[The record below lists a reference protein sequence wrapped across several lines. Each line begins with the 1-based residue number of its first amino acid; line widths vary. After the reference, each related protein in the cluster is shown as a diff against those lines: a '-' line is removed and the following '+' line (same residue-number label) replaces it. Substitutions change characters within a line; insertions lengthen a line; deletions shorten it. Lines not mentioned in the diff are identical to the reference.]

1 MLTKRREPSSQ
12 KWRTANERHHEGIQK
27 PFSAPDQAQ
36 PIHRQLIAAAIIS
49 GAVLTVLG
57 VMTLLEN
64 GYVQAAHETRDE
76 FGHTH
81 TQQATVTLP
90 IELASPIN
98 QGEVK

>member
-1 MLTKRREPSSQ
+1 MSATMKDYKNQFPRHIKRNLFTASS
-12 KWRTANERHHEGIQK
+12 KLKRLL
-27 PFSAPDQAQ
+27 
-36 PIHRQLIAAAIIS
+36 LIAAAVVS
-49 GAVLTVLG
+49 GVVLTVLG
-57 VMTLLEN
+57 VVTLLES
-64 GYVQAAHETRDE
+64 GYVQASHETRDE

>member
-1 MLTKRREPSSQ
+1 MSATMKEYKNHFPRQIKRNLFTASS
-12 KWRTANERHHEGIQK
+12 KIKRLI
-27 PFSAPDQAQ
+27 
-36 PIHRQLIAAAIIS
+36 LIAAAIIS
-49 GAVLTVLG
+49 GAILTVLV